1 MAEGS
6 SKGSSVSTS
15 EYIIRVR
22 NIPWQ
27 ATETDVRDFFKDIDV
42 KKVHFTFTIEGKR
55 CGEAYV
61 ELYRI
66 QDMDRAMKRNE
77 QKLGTRP
84 IDSKCKSVPC

>member
-1 MAEGS
+1 MAESS
-6 SKGSSVSTS
+6 SKAPIATS
-15 EYIIRVR
+15 EYIIRLR

-42 KKVHFTFTIEGKR
+42 KKIHFTYTLEGKK

-66 QDMDRAMKRNE
+66 QDMDRAVKRSD

-84 IDSKCKSVPC
+84 IES